1 MTESKDSLVQ
11 EFQRYEFK
19 YILNKRLRDKVER
32 QIQHFMRYDGYVH
45 PEFNNSYFVR
55 SLYFDSPTSVN
66 FYEKIDGVKK
76 RKKFRFRD
84 IASAARASSEI

>member
-76 RKKFRFRD
+76 ERNFV
-84 IASAARASSEI
+84 